1 MKKLLLLSALLIFAC
16 SSDDSNENDQLFL
29 NKYNG
34 VVWEDIESDP
44 SSDYKYGHIFY
55 SSPPSVKTY
64 DQFIGEIY
72 CDHSIFGEPDQFW
85 GISTTIVSQSEDVL
99 TLEIT
104 EEADEADEDTVTYIL
119 TASVVNNGETL
130 IIERSY
136 EPSGDEE
143 YNKINSNP
151 CQ

>member
-1 MKKLLLLSALLIFAC
+1 MKKLLLLSALFIFAC
-16 SSDDSNENDQLFL
+16 ESDDSNENDQLFL
-29 NKYNG
+29 NRYNG
-34 VVWEDIESDP
+34 VVWEDIESYP

-104 EEADEADEDTVTYIL
+104 EDLDEGIETYIL
-119 TASVVNNGETL
+119 TATVGNNGETL
-130 IIERSY
+130 IIERSN
-136 EPSGDEE
+136 EPNGDEYYE
-143 YNKINSNP
+143 KINANP
-151 CQ
+151 CE